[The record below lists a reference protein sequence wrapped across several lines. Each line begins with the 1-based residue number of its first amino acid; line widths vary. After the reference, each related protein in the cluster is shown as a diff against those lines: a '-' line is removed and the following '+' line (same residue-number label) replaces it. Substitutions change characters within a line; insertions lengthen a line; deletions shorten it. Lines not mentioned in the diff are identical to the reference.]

1 MRKAGRKLTYI
12 AALVL
17 IAAASVRAEQA
28 PASLTVDQAVAAALR
43 NNLNVKSADLAERA
57 KKRASELSF
66 NKFYPTVSTSATA
79 MRMNYA
85 APELLGSGYTS
96 NNMSL
101 APGEVLPNGET
112 YYYGLDRNDLA
123 LGLTVQEVFSF
134 AYILSMNQAALDY
147 QGSALDRLKAEKQ
160 MRASVKETF
169 YQLIVQKETIALTKA
184 RLDAANEKARQA
196 KLSFDIGRG
205 NELDYLNAKANAE
218 SLVPELRG
226 METARRTALSQFQD
240 MLGFGPKPDMELAGS
255 LDDEKLPTAD
265 NANLDWKRIDVLVA
279 QLSAKKAQ
287 SGLKLQD
294 SSLLPSLVLQYKA
307 DPALNG
313 PSSWSKV
320 LDSDNW
326 TQSSGGLSLTLAWDL
341 SPLIPGSDY
350 NVKRKELKEQ
360 LELARESEERAKT
373 TAAID
378 MDSQIEAIKDS
389 LAKIENLRS
398 VAIDYE
404 EVYKKT
410 DVAYGAGTVR
420 YLDLQSAEISAQSS
434 QIQLLG
440 ERLNLLKLICDLEAK
455 YTL

>member
-1 MRKAGRKLTYI
+1 MFA
-12 AALVL
+12 
-17 IAAASVRAEQA
+17 
-28 PASLTVDQAVAAALR
+28 
-43 NNLNVKSADLAERA
+43 
-57 KKRASELSF
+57 F
-66 NKFYPTVSTSATA
+66 FF
-79 MRMNYA
+79 
-85 APELLGSGYTS
+85 LG
-96 NNMSL
+96 
-101 APGEVLPNGET
+101 
-112 YYYGLDRNDLA
+112 
-123 LGLTVQEVFSF
+123 
-134 AYILSMNQAALDY
+134 NQATDCI
-147 QGSALDRLKAEKQ
+147 Q
-160 MRASVKETF
+160 
-169 YQLIVQKETIALTKA
+169 
-184 RLDAANEKARQA
+184 
-196 KLSFDIGRG
+196 
-205 NELDYLNAKANAE
+205 
-218 SLVPELRG
+218 
-226 METARRTALSQFQD
+226 
-240 MLGFGPKPDMELAGS
+240 LAGS